1 MNISLNET
9 QCEEVIESIRW
20 IAEEYDSGV
29 YDEEEKYIHKDIR
42 DAFHLMLDQLNEYRR
57 TNEV

>member
-9 QCEEVIESIRW
+9 QLEEVIDSIEW
-20 IAEEYDSGV
+20 IAEEYDSGA

-42 DAFHLMLDQLNEYRR
+42 DAYHIMLHQLNEYRR
-57 TNEV
+57 NK